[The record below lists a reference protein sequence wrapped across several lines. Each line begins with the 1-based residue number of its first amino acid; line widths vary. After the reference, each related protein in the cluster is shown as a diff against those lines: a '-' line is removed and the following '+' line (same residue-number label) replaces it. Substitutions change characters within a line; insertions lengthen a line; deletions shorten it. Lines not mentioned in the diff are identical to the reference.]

1 MVRRGQTSD
10 AESVGERREDDKEAA
25 AVAAAAAAAVGT
37 AAAAANSGGGG
48 GDDEWAYVS
57 YIYPE
62 HKPCPLTPGEC
73 CCRAGSSRH

>member
-25 AVAAAAAAAVGT
+25 AAAAVGT
-37 AAAAANSGGGG
+37 AAAANSGGGG

-73 CCRAGSSRH
+73 CCRAGSSSH